1 MEFLGDFH
9 IHSRFSRATSRDLTL
24 PYLHAW
30 AQRKGITVL
39 GTGDLTH
46 PEWMVEMQEV
56 LVPAGEGVFRL
67 QDGMAAE
74 AEADVPP
81 ASRGSVRFL
90 LTGEISNIY
99 KQDGKTRKIHSVVF
113 APSFECAG
121 RITAAL
127 SRVGNVKSD
136 GRPILGITA
145 RNLLEIVL
153 EAGDGAFLVPA
164 HIWTPWF
171 SLLGHR
177 SGFDSLEACF
187 GDLTHHVFAVETGLS
202 ADPLMCRRLS
212 ILDGLTLISN
222 SDAHSGRKLGRE
234 ANVFDTEVDYP
245 SIRKALETGDE
256 ETFKGTLE
264 FFPEEGKYHY
274 DGHRKCNL
282 RMNPTETRECGGLCP
297 VCGKP
302 ITVGVMSRVEEL
314 ADRDEAEA
322 SGEMAPYTMIVP
334 LMEVLGEVLE
344 VNPGSKR
351 VRAQYDALIERCGPE
366 LSVLRALPLEDIE
379 RASSTLVAEAIRRM
393 RAGELDIE
401 AGYDGEF
408 GTIRIFSPGD
418 RARLVGQGTLFAQP
432 APVRGKRR
440 KAPPT
445 GSLNAAGG
453 GEAAPDSPH
462 RVLNEAQQAAV
473 EAPAGPVLILAGP
486 GTGKTRTL
494 THRIAHRVKTGDVQP
509 GGVLAITFTNRAAEE
524 MRERLGALLPD
535 MTAFPGPVVSTFHAL
550 GLRVLREETR
560 AAGLESGFRVLDEED
575 RDAMIRR
582 ALGGKASKAS
592 LTGARKNLDKE
603 VDGFAAHPSEA
614 SELRQ
619 RYESMKADANV
630 VDFDDLILRPL
641 RLFQNR
647 PDIAESWRS
656 RFRFIS
662 VDEYQDLNPLQYELL
677 RILAPGEG
685 DITEGDITVIG
696 DPDQAIYGFRG
707 ADAGFFL
714 RFERDHPGARVVRLT
729 RSYRSTEQ
737 IITAA
742 TQIISRS
749 PVRWETRLWSG
760 LQGQARISIRKAQ
773 TPRAEAEAV
782 VHEIERLVG
791 GTSEFSLDSD
801 RIDVADA
808 GRGYGFSDL
817 AVLYR
822 LSALRKP
829 LEEALERSGMPFQ
842 AVGHEAA
849 MDQPGVRDAVAALR
863 SLKPQAGGSAAAR
876 ILKRVEDRNLA
887 ECLSACARPFG
898 DDLNAFLDHLT
909 LGSGMDL
916 YDPQAERIALMTLH
930 ASKGI
935 EFPVVFIIGC
945 EEGVLPFPG
954 LAAGSGRKGRGPDPV
969 HDVEEERRLLYV
981 GMTRTKRRLYLSHAR
996 KRVLFGRSMP
1006 GKPSRFLNDIEEALK
1021 QIEASGAHP
1030 GRRRKQPEQQ
1040 TLF

>member
-1 MEFLGDFH
+1 M
-9 IHSRFSRATSRDLTL
+9 A
-24 PYLHAW
+24 
-30 AQRKGITVL
+30 
-39 GTGDLTH
+39 
-46 PEWMVEMQEV
+46 EMQEV

-67 QDGMAAE
+67 NDETCAE

-81 ASRGSVRFL
+81 ASRGPVRFL

-99 KQDGKTRKIHSVVF
+99 KQDGKTRKIHTVVF

-127 SRVGNVKSD
+127 SRVGNLKSD
-136 GRPILGITA
+136 GRPILGISA
-145 RNLLEIVL
+145 RHLLEIVL

-177 SGFDSLEACF
+177 SGFDSVEACF

-222 SDAHSGRKLGRE
+222 SDAHSGMKLGRE
-234 ANVFDTEVDYP
+234 ANVFDTETDFP
-245 SIRKALETGDE
+245 SIRQALETGDGT
-256 ETFKGTLE
+256 TFKGTLE

-314 ADRDEAEA
+314 ADRDEAGS
-322 SGEMAPYTMIVP
+322 SGEMAPYSMIVP
-334 LMEVLGEVLE
+334 LMEVLGDVLE
-344 VNPGSKR
+344 VNSRSKK
-351 VRAQYDALIERCGPE
+351 VRAHYDALIERCGPE
-366 LSVLRALPLEDIE
+366 LSILRSLPLEDIE
-379 RASSTLVAEAIRRM
+379 RTSSSLVAEAVRRM
-393 RAGELDIE
+393 RTGDLDIE

-418 RARLVGQGTLFAQP
+418 RARLGGQGTLFAQP
-432 APVRGKRR
+432 APARGKRR
-440 KAPPT
+440 KARPA
-445 GSLNAAGG
+445 GSRKAVSDKIAAAGSRTVSSKR
-453 GEAAPDSPH
+453 AAPGSPVH
-462 RVLNEAQQAAV
+462 ALNEAQQDAV

-494 THRIAHRVKTGDVQP
+494 THRIAHRVKTGNVQP
-509 GGVLAITFTNRAAEE
+509 EEVLAITFTNRAAEE
-524 MRERLGALLPD
+524 MRERLRILLPD
-535 MTAFPGPVVSTFHAL
+535 KTVFSGLAVSTFHAL
-550 GLRVLREETR
+550 GLRVLREETQ
-560 AAGLESGFRVLDEED
+560 AASLESGFKVLDEED
-575 RDAMIRR
+575 RDALIRR
-582 ALGGKASKAS
+582 ALGGRASKAS
-592 LTGARKNLDKE
+592 VAGARKDLDKE
-603 VDGFAAHPSEA
+603 VDEFAAQPSEA
-614 SELRQ
+614 SDLRQ
-619 RYESMKADANV
+619 RYESVKADANA

-641 RLFQNR
+641 KLFRNR
-647 PDIAESWRS
+647 PDIADAWRS

-662 VDEYQDLNPLQYELL
+662 VDEYQDLNSRQYELL
-677 RILAPGEG
+677 RILAPAGS
-685 DITEGDITVIG
+685 DIRDSDITVIG

-714 RFERDHPGARVVRLT
+714 KFEKDHPGARVVRLT

-742 TQIISRS
+742 NQIISRS

-760 LQGQARISIRKAQ
+760 LQGQMRISIRKAP

-782 VHEIERLVG
+782 VQEIERLVG

-808 GRGYGFSDL
+808 GRGYGFSDI
-817 AVLYR
+817 AVLFR

-829 LEEALERSGMPFQ
+829 VEEALERSGMPFQ
-842 AVGHEAA
+842 SVGHEAA
-849 MDQPGVRDAVAALR
+849 MDQAGVREAVAALR
-863 SLKPQAGGSAAAR
+863 SLKPEAGGTAADQIAER
-876 ILKRVEDRNLA
+876 IAEQVTDRNLA
-887 ECLSACARPFG
+887 ECLSAFARPFG
-898 DDLNAFLDHLT
+898 DDLDAFLDHLT
-909 LGSGMDL
+909 LGTGMDL
-916 YDPQAERIALMTLH
+916 YDPLAERVALMTLH

-935 EFPVVFIIGC
+935 EFPVVFILGC

-954 LAAGSGRKGRGPDPV
+954 PDAGRERKGRGPIPV
-969 HDVEEERRLLYV
+969 HDLEEERRLLYV
-981 GMTRTKRRLYLSHAR
+981 GMTRAKRRLYLSHAR
-996 KRVLFGRSMP
+996 KRALFGRSLP

-1021 QIEASGAHP
+1021 QIEASRSP
-1030 GRRRKQPEQQ
+1030 SSRRRKQPEQQ